1 MPLFFFVTFSF
12 ISVLLLGHFSI
23 FLCILLLC
31 IHCPLVFF
39 FLQVFLCW
47 CRRHFCFFFFSS
59 FSSSSSFSIF
69 FSLSFFFSQRFLCSS
84 CCHYDR
90 RCPSLFG
97 PFWPSFSS
105 SVQLVWLLWPLSGY
119 SDHSSAAPA
128 VFLPFRPL
136 SSHSGSGH
144 SSAVFVSGCLHLRCH
159 FDRHCLFGR
168 HHCSF
173 FRTLLHPAILWP
185 LWAAPTTLVAPV
197 VIRSF

>member
-1 MPLFFFVTFSF
+1 MFFSFPLFFVIFPF

-23 FLCILLLC
+23 FLCLLLLC
-31 IHCPLVFF
+31 FHCPLVFF

-136 SSHSGSGH
+136 SSHSGSG
-144 SSAVFVSGCLHLRCH
+144 LYCH
-159 FDRHCLFGR
+159 PSFRPNLALPLWPFFGRRFCLFIDDGLR
-168 HHCSF
+168 PSIGLSHYLS
-173 FRTLLHPAILWP
+173 P
-185 LWAAPTTLVAPV
+185 L
-197 VIRSF
+197 SSH